1 MMRWF
6 ATLSVGAVLLLVGWG
21 MGQKASADEDL
32 KAKFQALERRVAE
45 LEKRVTQLERQL
57 RERRPFIVPPEW
69 MVVPRMELER
79 LLILRQ
85 LPERRPGF
93 GAPKPAPDPF
103 VQPYYYPLEKP

>member
-1 MMRWF
+1 MMHWF

-57 RERRPFIVPPEW
+57 RERRPFIVPPKC
-69 MVVPRMELER
+69 MVVPRIMELER
-79 LLILRQ
+79 FLRQ